1 MLPVEEII
9 PALLIQLQ
17 HGDAIVV
24 APPGAGK
31 STRLPLTLLNHKQFK
46 HHKLIMLQPRRM
58 AARSIANY
66 LAHQLGEEVGQT
78 IGYRIR
84 GESKVSQ
91 RTRLEIVTEGVLT
104 RMIQHQPDL
113 PEVGLIIFDEF
124 HERSLHADFSLALC
138 LELKEAF
145 NENLKLLV
153 MSATLDTEGV
163 RQIMP
168 DAKVLS
174 SRGRS
179 YPVNIVYRPSLQ
191 KDKKLVDQIIP
202 VIHEAYQQHSKDIL
216 VFLPGVYEINKL
228 LRVFKDMSEDLLVL
242 PLHSNLK
249 KQAQIQAM
257 QAVETNK
264 RKLILSTNIAE
275 TSLTIDGIEV
285 VIDSGVEKTSR
296 FDLRLGVTQLV
307 TQKISQASAE
317 QRAGRAGR
325 LMPGTCYR
333 LWSEALHYRLAKQN
347 QAEIISSD
355 IASLLLES
363 MVWGTTIS
371 QLHLID
377 QPSEA
382 QIAQATELLSRLGV
396 ISEQGKL
403 TDLGHEVHKLSTHP
417 TLAVMLLKAKE
428 ISDSHLS
435 LACAVCALLESKDP
449 LINHPTP
456 LLEDR
461 LSFLYS
467 NRKSEVWQLINQWHQ
482 KFNIKLQT
490 WPLNDLA
497 IIVGLGFPLW
507 LAKKR
512 GDKQFTMANGSGAN
526 LHASVPR
533 GSLFESSQWVAI
545 AQLQIVGSQIN
556 NTVIRYAQPITMEQ
570 LNKHFSSLFS
580 VSERVFWDQE
590 KLRIS
595 QSEQTY
601 FGKIKV
607 SKQSKSIDPS
617 CSFASIWLSL
627 IKENGL
633 KFIPLDQ
640 RTLNYIQRVNLVS
653 SIDNDI
659 PHLSEAYLIENAE
672 QWLLPS
678 LENEVY
684 FKNLTKLPYLGLI
697 KSLLNYQQQQKLET
711 LLPLKIDLPNGR
723 NASLKYEQD
732 GSVSMSVRMQDLYG
746 IKEHPCVLQGTL
758 PIVCEILSPA
768 QRPIQTTKD
777 IPRFWAGSYA
787 EVKKEM
793 KGRYPKHHWP
803 DDPSN
808 T

>member
-9 PALLIQLQ
+9 PALITQLQ

-31 STRLPLTLLNHKQFK
+31 STYLPLTLLNHQQFK
-46 HHKLIMLQPRRM
+46 DQKLIMLQPRRM

-66 LAHQLGEEVGQT
+66 LAQKLGEAVGQT

-91 RTRLEIVTEGVLT
+91 TTRLEIVTEGVLT
-104 RMIQHQPDL
+104 RMIQHQPEL
-113 PEVGLIIFDEF
+113 PKVGLIIFDEF
-124 HERSLHADFSLALC
+124 HERSLHADFSLALA
-138 LELKEAF
+138 LELKEVF
-145 NENLKLLV
+145 NESLKLLV
-153 MSATLDTEGV
+153 MSATLDTEGIN
-163 RQIMP
+163 QIMP

-174 SRGRS
+174 SKGRS
-179 YPVNIVYRPSLQ
+179 FPVNIVYRPSSQ
-191 KDKKLVDQIIP
+191 NDNKLVDQITL
-202 VIHEAYQQHSKDIL
+202 VIHEAYQKHSKDML

-228 LRVFKDMSEDLLVL
+228 LQVFKDMDEDLLVL

-249 KQAQIQAM
+249 KQAQLQAM
-257 QAVETNK
+257 QAAGPNK

-285 VIDSGVEKTSR
+285 VIDSGLEKTSR
-296 FDLRLGVTQLV
+296 FDLRLGITQLV

-333 LWSEALHYRLAKQN
+333 LWSEPLHYRLAKQS
-347 QAEIISSD
+347 QAEITSSD
-355 IASLLLES
+355 ISSLLLES

-377 QPSEA
+377 QPSDA

-403 TDLGHEVHKLSTHP
+403 TDLGRKVHSLGTHP
-417 TLAVMLLKAKE
+417 TLAAMLLKAKD

-435 LACAVCALLESKDP
+435 LACAICALLESKDP
-449 LINHPTP
+449 LINYPTP

-461 LSFLYS
+461 LRFLRS
-467 NRKSEVWQLINQWHQ
+467 NKKSEVWQLINQWHQ
-482 KFNIKLQT
+482 KLNIKLQT

-497 IIVGLGFPLW
+497 VIVGLGFPLW

-570 LNKHFSSLFS
+570 LNTHFSSFFS
-580 VSERVFWDQE
+580 SSDQIYWDKEKQRICAVER
-590 KLRIS
+590 
-595 QSEQTY
+595 TY

-607 SKQSKSIDPS
+607 SRQSKSIEAS
-617 CSFASIWLSL
+617 CSLASIWLSL

-633 KFIPLDQ
+633 NFLPLDQ
-640 RTLNYIQRVNLVS
+640 RTLNYIQRVNLLA

-659 PHLSEAYLIENAE
+659 PYLSDVYLIENADK
-672 QWLLPS
+672 WLLPS
-678 LENEVY
+678 LENEAY

-697 KSLLNYQQQQKLET
+697 KSLLTYQQQQKLEA
-711 LLPLKIDLPNGR
+711 LLPLKLNLPNGR
-723 NASLKYEQD
+723 SAHLKYEQD
-732 GSVSMSVRMQDLYG
+732 GSVRMSVRMQDLYG
-746 IKEHPCVLQGTL
+746 IKDHPCVLQGTL

-777 IPRFWAGSYA
+777 LPRFWAGSYV

-803 DDPSN
+803 DDPSLC
-808 T
+808 